1 VIDRA
6 SNAMATSTS
15 TLTFEYD
22 VTAPTAAITS
32 ANTDPTRVSPVMF
45 TIVLSEVCETFAA
58 EAVDAADAVSPY
70 QF

>member
-1 VIDRA
+1 
-6 SNAMATSTS
+6 MPFPPTS
-15 TLTFEYD
+15 FN
-22 VTAPTAAITS
+22 PITS

-58 EAVDAADAVSPY
+58 DAVSPY